1 MLTWTAL
8 QPLPE
13 RLLELLDRAGAQA
26 QRFGSRDNN
35 TVIIFL
41 PPHLVLG
48 SKEICFRSFR
58 SGFEEL
64 HALSQSKDNADI
76 FVNGERLLG
85 YGAEELKSWQ
95 GSIKLPRKSILQPV
109 DHWRASMT
117 LAILESNKDIE
128 NFYEEIEKHS
138 EKGGSESDV
147 NYLCR
152 IRVNK
157 PEQLIETAQNISLG
171 ISSANRFDNLYH
183 QFHNLKNEFEEF
195 IPYSRQISIEN
206 QVNKQELGRAEI
218 MLKEQAKRIAVL
230 EKLFQ
235 RQKECIKKLVSL
247 QGRF

>member
-1 MLTWTAL
+1 MLTWTSL

-26 QRFGSRDNN
+26 QRFGSHDNN

-48 SKEICFRSFR
+48 SKEICFSTFR

-64 HALSQSKDNADI
+64 HALSQSKANADI

-95 GSIKLPRKSILQPV
+95 RGLKLPRESTLQPV
-109 DHWRASMT
+109 EHWRASMT
-117 LAILESNKDIE
+117 LAILESNKDIGK
-128 NFYEEIEKHS
+128 FYEDIEEHS

-157 PEQLIETAQNISLG
+157 PEQLIETAQDILLG
-171 ISSANRFDNLYH
+171 MSSANKFNNLYH
-183 QFHNLKNEFEEF
+183 QLQNLRNEFEEF

-206 QVNKQELGRAEI
+206 QANKQELGRAEI
-218 MLKEQAKRIAVL
+218 ILKAQAKRIAIL

-235 RQKECIKKLVSL
+235 RQKKCLKKVVSL